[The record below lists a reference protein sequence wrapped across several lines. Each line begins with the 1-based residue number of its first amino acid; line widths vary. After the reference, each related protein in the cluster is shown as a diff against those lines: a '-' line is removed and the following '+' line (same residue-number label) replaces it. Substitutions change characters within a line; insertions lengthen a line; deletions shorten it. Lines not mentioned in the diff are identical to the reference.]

1 MHFTESLDLNSHVNH
16 RPLSSCYYT
25 ILVTVKVN
33 FRLAA
38 SHAAEDIPI
47 GASVIVYPYYRITD
61 ITLQQ

>member
-1 MHFTESLDLNSHVNH
+1 MSIIAPYLRMFD
-16 RPLSSCYYT
+16 Y

-38 SHAAEDIPI
+38 PHAAEDIPI